1 MVTHLP
7 KALRFAVIEK
17 NTGLSVAIP
26 LSVGPTA
33 SGMSG
38 RGRSSMNKRRWVTI
52 EGYCFVDR
60 MRIYRIKEIRE

>member
-7 KALRFAVIEK
+7 KALRFAVIGK

-52 EGYCFVDR
+52 EGY
-60 MRIYRIKEIRE
+60 